1 MQTNGSGDRR
11 IIRMGVIGIGGGAA
25 AMVPVFANHPGFR
38 WTAAADLDPQI
49 LERFSRDYEVET
61 YTSAEA
67 LCEDPGVDAVYIA
80 TPNRWHKPHAL
91 MALNN
96 KKHVLSEKPMTI
108 RIEDADE
115 MIEAADRNGVFLAVN
130 VKHSFERRVLKLR
143 DLVTSGALGRLRL
156 MNYSMYNDW
165 LYRPR
170 TPEELTPEWG
180 GGVPWRQGPHQI
192 DILRTI
198 GGGLVQSLRGTVGVW
213 DESRRV
219 AGMYSAYL
227 NFADGAVAMALY
239 SGYDHLS
246 SGVLM
251 RGITNRGPIV
261 PPERYARARKEFAGS
276 PEAEAAAAAA
286 ERYGG
291 SRGPGGNQQG
301 AGPPQAAV
309 AGGGG
314 GGWMSGGPFIL
325 SFDHADVWVQPDGL
339 LVCDDEKQEEIALP
353 NVHGD
358 GRWGRVH
365 SFYESLIKD
374 EPPPA
379 DGRWGRATLEVIL
392 KIFESSEQR
401 REVALTYQT
410 PTDDAGLAAVT
421 E

>member
-1 MQTNGSGDRR
+1 VQTNSIAVKRV
-11 IIRMGVIGIGGGAA
+11 IRMGVIGIGGGAG
-25 AMVPVFANHPGFR
+25 AMVPVFAAHPGFR
-38 WTAAADLDPQI
+38 WTAAADIDPQI
-49 LERFSRDYEVET
+49 LERFAQDYEVKT

-67 LCEDPGVDAVYIA
+67 MCEDPNVDAVYIA
-80 TPNRWHKPHAL
+80 TPNRWHKEHAL

-96 KKHVLSEKPMTI
+96 RKHVLSEKPMTVSL
-108 RIEDADE
+108 EEADE
-115 MIEAADRNGVFLAVN
+115 MIAAADRNSVFLAVN

-143 DLVTSGALGRLRL
+143 ELVTSGTLGRLRL

-192 DILRTI
+192 DILRTV

-213 DESRRV
+213 DESRHV
-219 AGMYSAYL
+219 AGVYSAYL
-227 NFADGAVAMALY
+227 NFADGPVAIALY

-246 SGVLM
+246 SGAMM
-251 RGITNRGPIV
+251 RGLTNRGPIV
-261 PPERYARARKEFAGS
+261 PGERYAQARKEFAGD

-291 SRGPGGNQQG
+291 SRGSGGSQQPAG
-301 AGPPQAAV
+301 ARQVP
-309 AGGGG
+309 AGGGS

-325 SFDHADVWVQPDGL
+325 SFDHADVWVQPGGL

-365 SFYESLIKD
+365 TFYASLMND

-392 KIFESSEQR
+392 KIFESSEER
-401 REVALTYQT
+401 RDVTLTHQT
-410 PTDDAGLAAVT
+410 PTADAGLAVVT
-421 E
+421 A